1 MKIPLKYNVRSLLV
15 RWVGTFMTVLGIGLT
30 VAIVIIMMALVHGL
44 DSTFVDTGQENQII
58 VLRHGSQNETNSYF
72 NRQPFDTV
80 RFLPGV
86 ARDEIGEPLAAGELV
101 VVINHPRLTGE
112 ASNVM
117 MRGTTEIGFR
127 LRPEL
132 RILQGRMFQKGLR
145 EIIVS
150 ESLSR
155 RFQDMSLG
163 DRLPIARGEWTV
175 VGIFDAGGTA
185 YDSEIFADYDEIAQ
199 EWERPIY
206 SSILLKAEDAQAA
219 EEISRRVSDDQRIQ
233 LQAVSQKRYYSD
245 QTATSMGIKI
255 LGVFIAVVMG
265 IGSGFA
271 AMNMMYAAVASRTR
285 EIATLRALGFRRRSI
300 LSSFLV
306 EALVLALAGG
316 VAGCILALPIHGV
329 STGTSNFMTF
339 SEVLFHFRITPK
351 LLLNGLLFAFV
362 VGFVG
367 GLLPARR
374 ASRVRLI
381 DVLRE

>member
-15 RWVGTFMTVLGIGLT
+15 RWVGTLMTVLGIGLT

-72 NRQPFDTV
+72 NRQLFDTV